1 MTGKIFMHHI
11 ASIIP
16 VLAGLDKQI
25 LLIVYK
31 GAVVVVVV
39 LVIYQKGRQVLG
51 IFMANLQF

>member
-1 MTGKIFMHHI
+1 M
-11 ASIIP
+11 
-16 VLAGLDKQI
+16 
-25 LLIVYK
+25 VYK

>member
-1 MTGKIFMHHI
+1 MHHI

-25 LLIVYK
+25 LLMVYK
-31 GAVVVVVV
+31 GAVVVVV

>member
-25 LLIVYK
+25 LLMVYK
-31 GAVVVVVV
+31 GAVVVVV